1 LPSTISLVLN
11 NKNACKQ
18 EKQIRKRMEELLIR
32 RRKELLKEL
41 QLVALLASIATK
53 EVGLSKSGQ
62 LNKCKPE

>member
-1 LPSTISLVLN
+1 
-11 NKNACKQ
+11 
-18 EKQIRKRMEELLIR
+18 MEELLIR